1 MVKSHVLIILNY
13 WTYILEKWRTCG
25 EKITNL
31 FFLAWIILSMLRS
44 KWNMC
49 RVFIHVSEKLR
60 NRILHYLSNSSIKI
74 YHQVLLMFI
83 LYPYRDTKEQT
94 GCQVVFSH
102 GIFYI
107 TELFWEILYKIICAV
122 NCMKL
127 ILLDCRLCQ
136 IRLFSKHISLNFF
149 TF

>member
-1 MVKSHVLIILNY
+1 MLAKNLETEYFITYLIVPLN
-13 WTYILEKWRTCG
+13 
-25 EKITNL
+25 
-31 FFLAWIILSMLRS
+31 LSPAL
-44 KWNMC
+44 
-49 RVFIHVSEKLR
+49 ID
-60 NRILHYLSNSSIKI
+60 I
-74 YHQVLLMFI
+74 YP
-83 LYPYRDTKEQT
+83 LYYRDTKEQT